1 MRKLNLFLV
10 AAMLLAT
17 GTIFANN
24 GTLVD
29 KPAKKLSAQIADLL
43 KNNAIIVKEG
53 DLTGTVLFTLNEDK
67 EIVILSVKT
76 DNENLEQFV
85 KSRLNY
91 RKVDL
96 EEYREGRT
104 YKLPVRIE

>member
-43 KNNAIIVKEG
+43 KKEQCY
-53 DLTGTVLFTLNEDK
+53 LHLMKIRRLLFYL
-67 EIVILSVKT
+67 
-76 DNENLEQFV
+76 
-85 KSRLNY
+85 
-91 RKVDL
+91 
-96 EEYREGRT
+96 
-104 YKLPVRIE
+104 